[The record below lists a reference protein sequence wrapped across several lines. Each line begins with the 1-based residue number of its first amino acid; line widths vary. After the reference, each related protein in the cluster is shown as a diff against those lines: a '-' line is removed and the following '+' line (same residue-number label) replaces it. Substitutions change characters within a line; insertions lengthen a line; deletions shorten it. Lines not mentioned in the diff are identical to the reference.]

1 MQGPYL
7 LHKAVRGTAA
17 DIKRLHAVRH
27 CFYNFDLGA
36 PESLQTSRSI
46 QRLAASPV
54 VLKSAEGRRLV
65 AFMFDHC
72 PELTHDLVATIRNQ
86 IAGGQAYVLDAYGT
100 PRLHDHTRTALALCT
115 VACAVCAP
123 FPPRPHTRH
132 WTCPQSNCT
141 AECQCV

>member
-1 MQGPYL
+1 MRAQGPYL

-17 DIKRLHAVRH
+17 DVKRLHAVRQ

-36 PESLQTSRSI
+36 PESLQTSGSI

-72 PELTHDLVATIRNQ
+72 PELTHDLLATIRNQ
-86 IAGGQAYVLDAYGT
+86 IAGGQAHVLDAYGAPAHAT
-100 PRLHDHTRTALALCT
+100 LCCKQPGDT
-115 VACAVCAP
+115 TE
-123 FPPRPHTRH
+123 F
-132 WTCPQSNCT
+132 QSGIP
-141 AECQCV
+141 